1 MQRRSLL
8 RLGVLSPVAV
18 FTSRYLGALPSK
30 ASTPIDD
37 RERAQQLNRLAA
49 DIRTP
54 DDARRLVDFIADL
67 FADTIPHGLLS
78 GSLLKR
84 IAQAEFSA
92 VTDAQKL
99 IPEQRIAAAW
109 NGFADTLHTPEECR
123 VTSAEVHYLRDGLW
137 ASARAMWDRSPWN
150 FWTVPSIYA
159 TRPDGA
165 LAPGCRAIEAIRVL
179 WDLANR
185 PNNLKGAR
193 DQVTKGEL
201 FSDVLRQEQKQP
213 PATSTAG
220 AYVLGG
226 HAYIDPISTAQR
238 QYIHD
243 SGMRAF
249 HKSVVTMLERTLS

>member
-84 IAQAEFSA
+84 IAQADPGAAHCRSLERLRRHAAHAGGVPGHLRRGSLSSRWTVGQRPRHVGSFS
-92 VTDAQKL
+92 VELLDCSV
-99 IPEQRIAAAW
+99 
-109 NGFADTLHTPEECR
+109 N
-123 VTSAEVHYLRDGLW
+123 LRDP
-137 ASARAMWDRSPWN
+137 ARWRAC
-150 FWTVPSIYA
+150 
-159 TRPDGA
+159 TRLPCD
-165 LAPGCRAIEAIRVL
+165 
-179 WDLANR
+179 
-185 PNNLKGAR
+185 
-193 DQVTKGEL
+193 
-201 FSDVLRQEQKQP
+201 
-213 PATSTAG
+213 
-220 AYVLGG
+220 
-226 HAYIDPISTAQR
+226 
-238 QYIHD
+238 
-243 SGMRAF
+243 
-249 HKSVVTMLERTLS
+249 